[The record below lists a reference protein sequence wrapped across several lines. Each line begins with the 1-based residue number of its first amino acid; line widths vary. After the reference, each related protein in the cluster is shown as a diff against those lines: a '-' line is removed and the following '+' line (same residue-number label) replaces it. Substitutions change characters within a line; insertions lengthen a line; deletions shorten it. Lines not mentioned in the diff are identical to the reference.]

1 MRDDITGLLIGDP
14 HLMSEAP
21 LASMLVIE
29 ETLRLVKEKSPD
41 FVVVMGDTL
50 HFHSRA
56 DITPIKWATNWF
68 QELQKIAPTY
78 VLIGNHDLKDPGQFL
93 TEEHCFYANKFIES
107 GPQIIDKV
115 VKVDIKG
122 YNLIMMP
129 YVPPGRMMEALGTI
143 GITEE
148 NITDQQI
155 DAIFCHQDVEAVI
168 KGIDWDGDKWLA
180 CNPMVYSGHI
190 HHYMK
195 VLNNWLYVGSSRQ
208 VSCAEDPPKTVSFVT
223 FKHEDQ
229 CEIRLKL
236 NVPIKQKIEIN
247 ASEFKAGKYPLPAFN
262 KMVSYYI
269 YVIGEIAMVEALK
282 KSKAHKTWK
291 LSRKDIM
298 VNYPPLKSKD
308 APGNELISRIDGVK
322 SYRDVLLEK
331 VKGTE
336 MEQDLKDILQSLRT

>member
-1 MRDDITGLLIGDP
+1 
-14 HLMSEAP
+14 
-21 LASMLVIE
+21 
-29 ETLRLVKEKSPD
+29 
-41 FVVVMGDTL
+41 
-50 HFHSRA
+50 
-56 DITPIKWATNWF
+56 
-68 QELQKIAPTY
+68 
-78 VLIGNHDLKDPGQFL
+78 
-93 TEEHCFYANKFIES
+93 
-107 GPQIIDKV
+107 
-115 VKVDIKG
+115 
-122 YNLIMMP
+122 
-129 YVPPGRMMEALGTI
+129 
-143 GITEE
+143 
-148 NITDQQI
+148 
-155 DAIFCHQDVEAVI
+155 
-168 KGIDWDGDKWLA
+168 
-180 CNPMVYSGHI
+180 
-190 HHYMK
+190 MK